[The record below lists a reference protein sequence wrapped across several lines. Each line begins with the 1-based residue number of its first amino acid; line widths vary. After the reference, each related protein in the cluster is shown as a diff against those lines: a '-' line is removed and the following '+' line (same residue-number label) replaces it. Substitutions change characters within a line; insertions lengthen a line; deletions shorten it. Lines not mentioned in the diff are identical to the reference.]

1 MGNRDNLLW
10 EEPVSS
16 RFSAVAKTCFSPLAI
31 ILQGGRGR
39 LARVH
44 DVEDPPLDL
53 NKGRLASDH
62 GAGGGPL
69 PRAQKKSSKLELK
82 GEVGRSRVA
91 RVVRTSRRPV
101 LPCCRVRGTRRGSG
115 TKFCEN
121 MNFYKCKSIMR

>member
-1 MGNRDNLLW
+1 MGRTG
-10 EEPVSS
+10 E
-16 RFSAVAKTCFSPLAI
+16 VAFFRYCEDLPLS
-31 ILQGGRGR
+31 LGDHSTRRTGR

-69 PRAQKKSSKLELK
+69 PRARKKSSKLELK

-91 RVVRTSRRPV
+91 RFVRTSNV
-101 LPCCRVRGTRRGSG
+101 
-115 TKFCEN
+115 
-121 MNFYKCKSIMR
+121 